1 MQRINIKKNLI
12 NTNQSYKNFYSTI
25 RSIPN
30 GNTDEEIPQKLFVNN
45 LNQTKRYSK
54 FLSIRERQ
62 KIIREIN
69 QTQTHFNLSKPS
81 SYNENSTKNKSINK
95 NILYVKKRKDSI
107 ARSIEKTSFQERKM
121 KIVNGIND
129 VKLKENKI
137 LVNKNNYNNRGKY
150 MNQISSEKNNLNL
163 KNYTNTEDKLGI
175 NEKFLY
181 PKNKKNNYNLYE
193 NNKNLFKEEIYQKPL
208 KNKISVNLNKAYKKK
223 NKMFRNIVSDINI
236 MDSAQK
242 EKMNCIKIKN
252 INGSKKNIFNMI
264 NNYNTQ
270 TIQNKET
277 INILPNPKII
287 KQIEENPILPRNKSS
302 SIISNKFTNNLKTIN
317 LNKNKLYKNKIV
329 LQNYKTELQTKYIK
343 NKSVSANKNF
353 KFKKPL
359 YLNEE
364 MNLFNNNNLMTN
376 TKYYFNN
383 YENENILT
391 ETYKNNFESNG
402 SKNSRKHLK
411 NTQSSQKN
419 PIIDTNLITNDL
431 LSKLVE
437 KDLISFTYNIDKF
450 NKESSDKLLEN
461 KLQEINP
468 HKNNNI
474 HNSKIARDSYTK
486 SDISRNKKCDLH
498 LSFIKDSDKL
508 KKYKTVSW
516 KSNQEE
522 EEEDEKKDNIKDN
535 NLKNTKSRNIN
546 ELRNIRNNSHKDL
559 ANNLISKEI
568 TFPININRSMSFYN
582 SDDDIMNSSKKEKEN
597 EKNNLL
603 FQNNNIKKIKNTNK
617 KSVKLYNISKEVI
630 NNENEKT
637 RSQSKDY
644 YFNYLSKKINNDILS
659 EDKINKLGKDLYNI
673 EFSNKNKYCDKCK
686 NNFNRCCC
694 NLSKNEKDDFK
705 NVNKGIFENPI
716 IKTRS
721 ITMNFKNR
729 NINQENSFEKNSL
742 DNNNNNQIIRNKS
755 DLKLNISNGM
765 HNSQNN
771 IQNLNLNSAE
781 DRSFNSNKCEIIEK
795 DNIQEIQNKIYIN
808 DKNEKNSKNQIE
820 FYYEKDKEINQK
832 EKPKISLGNEFDKK
846 IFKKDINDKVF
857 NLKDNDNLL
866 DDYIIKE
873 ENKQK
878 KFTNS
883 IKNKNNKINLKL
895 NKNDIRVVKFE
906 DKPIKNSYLNKDL
919 QKISPL
925 LSDILENINLIT
937 PNNYFTVKN
946 KILKLILDNNN
957 ISIEFVN
964 ILYLI
969 SINQI
974 KYQPLYSK
982 LFKDIDKFY
991 HKKDKSKSIIRTHLM
1006 KLCKS
1011 NFKKIKVRLENIK
1024 NITNDINFIG
1034 ELINTQMVS
1043 KKVGLQCLTHL
1054 FNKFQKYNE
1063 EKSFINKVEEK
1074 YMYLENIINLMNKF
1088 GTCIYFY
1095 QKERIRDNDLVY
1107 FENEIDKNIEILKK
1121 ILNNINNKD
1130 MPTETKIKLLN
1141 LIKKSENK
1149 WNPTYLEQHKDNILK
1164 KIYEKE
1170 NDEDLNN
1177 ISKDN

>member
-1 MQRINIKKNLI
+1 
-12 NTNQSYKNFYSTI
+12 
-25 RSIPN
+25 
-30 GNTDEEIPQKLFVNN
+30 
-45 LNQTKRYSK
+45 
-54 FLSIRERQ
+54 
-62 KIIREIN
+62 
-69 QTQTHFNLSKPS
+69 
-81 SYNENSTKNKSINK
+81 
-95 NILYVKKRKDSI
+95 
-107 ARSIEKTSFQERKM
+107 M

-129 VKLKENKI
+129 VKSKENKI

-181 PKNKKNNYNLYE
+181 PKNIKNNYNLYE

-391 ETYKNNFESNG
+391 ETYKNKFESNG

-411 NTQSSQKN
+411 NTQSYQKN

-498 LSFIKDSDKL
+498 LSFIKDSYKL
-508 KKYKTVSW
+508 KKYKTVSL

-535 NLKNTKSRNIN
+535 NLKNTKSRNIS

-582 SDDDIMNSSKKEKEN
+582 SDDDIMNSSQKEKEN

-686 NNFNRCCC
+686 NNFIRCCC
-694 NLSKNEKDDFK
+694 NLSKYEKDDFK
-705 NVNKGIFENPI
+705 NINKRIVENPI

-808 DKNEKNSKNQIE
+808 DKNEKNSKNKIE

-832 EKPKISLGNEFDKK
+832 DKPKISLGNEFDKK

-1149 WNPTYLEQHKDNILK
+1149 WNPTYLEQHKDNIFK